1 MVAIPRG
8 TLLRSLVVALII
20 GLVSLLGDI
29 PQAVTAPIV
38 SSVPFPTAFAFS
50 QLFVAGGQLVLT
62 GSQYSRSTSVT
73 NCYAARVSPSSLKVS
88 SARLTACHNVV

>member
-73 NCYAARVSPSSLKVS
+73 NCYAARVNPSSLKVS
-88 SARLTACHNVV
+88 SARLT